1 MTRPTATAPLVA
13 AGPSGASGA
22 PTGRRLLAGVVP
34 GRALTL
40 SEHTA
45 AHGHLPRVHGRLLGP
60 HRHPLVAELAR
71 AGIGGRGGA
80 GFPFGR
86 KLEAVTRA
94 RRRPVVVVNVA
105 ESEPAAA
112 KDAVL
117 SSLAPH
123 LVLDGA
129 EVAARLVGAREVVL
143 WTHGRDGTVPASY
156 RAALR
161 ERRRGRGLFR
171 VVEGPDRYVAGES
184 SAIVRF
190 LSGGPAKPTMTPPRV
205 SDRGVDG
212 RPTLLSNA
220 ETYAHVALVARHGAA
235 WFRSVGTPEEPG
247 TLLVT
252 LSGAVERPGVV
263 EVPFGTPVADVL
275 AAAGGLTEP
284 VTAVLAGGYG
294 GGFLPFERVRHLSLT
309 RAAFRDADGDLGV
322 GLLAF
327 LPARRCGVAETD
339 RLVGWLAGESAG
351 QCGPCRHGLPAMAR
365 AWHHLAT
372 AGDPAAPGLLR
383 RWSDMVVGRGACHHP
398 DGVAQLV
405 RSALAVFPSDVDRH
419 LTRGRCAGC
428 DEPAVLPVPQ
438 VPGPRRWGRR

>member
-1 MTRPTATAPLVA
+1 MTRPAVT
-13 AGPSGASGA
+13 SA
-22 PTGRRLLAGVVP
+22 PTLAGENATRDGHRRVLTGVVP

-45 AHGHLPRVHGRLLGP
+45 AHGHLPRVRGLLMGP
-60 HRHPLVAELAR
+60 HRHHLVAELIQ

-86 KLEAVTRA
+86 KLEAVARA

-105 ESEPAAA
+105 ESEPAAS

-117 SSLAPH
+117 SVLSPH

-129 EVAARLVGAREVVL
+129 EVAARLVGARDVVL
-143 WTHGRDGTVPASY
+143 WTHGRDGAVPASY

-161 ERRRGRGLFR
+161 ERRRGRGMFR

-205 SDRGVDG
+205 SDSGVDG

-220 ETYAHVALVARHGAA
+220 ETFAHAALVARHGAA
-235 WFRSVGTPEEPG
+235 WYRSVGTPEEPG

-263 EVPFGTPVADVL
+263 EVPFGTPVADVV

-284 VTAVLAGGYG
+284 VAAVLAGGYG
-294 GGFLPFERVRHLSLT
+294 GGWLPFERVNALPLT
-309 RAAFRDADGDLGV
+309 RAAFRAAGGDLGV

-339 RLVGWLAGESAG
+339 RLVGWLSGESAG
-351 QCGPCRHGLPAMAR
+351 QCGPCQHGLPAMAK
-365 AWHHLAT
+365 AWHHLAVD
-372 AGDPAAPGLLR
+372 GNPAAPGLLR
-383 RWSDMVVGRGACHHP
+383 RWTDMVVGRGACHHP

-405 RSALAVFPSDVDRH
+405 RSALATFPTDVDRH
-419 LTRGRCAGC
+419 LRRGGCAGC
-428 DEPAVLPVPQ
+428 AEPAVLPLPD
-438 VPGPRRWGRR
+438 VPGVRRRGRR